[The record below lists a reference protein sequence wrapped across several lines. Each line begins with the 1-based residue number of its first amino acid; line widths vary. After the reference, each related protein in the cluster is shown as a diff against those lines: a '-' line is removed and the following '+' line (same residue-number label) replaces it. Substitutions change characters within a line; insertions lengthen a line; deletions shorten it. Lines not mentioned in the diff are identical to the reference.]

1 MLLFTLFMQA
11 SQATEYC
18 TEGNAE
24 QREASSTQK
33 IADLERSLSNR
44 PPAQNDE
51 DAAKELYE
59 RSKEEWRTMNPAA
72 PKRSCKS

>member
-1 MLLFTLFMQA
+1 MLIFTLFMQA

-24 QREASSTQK
+24 QREACLRAK
-33 IADLERSLSNR
+33 LPELEQANR
-44 PPAQNDE
+44 TPTQNDE

-59 RSKEEWRTMNPAA
+59 KSKGRNGE
-72 PKRSCKS
+72 